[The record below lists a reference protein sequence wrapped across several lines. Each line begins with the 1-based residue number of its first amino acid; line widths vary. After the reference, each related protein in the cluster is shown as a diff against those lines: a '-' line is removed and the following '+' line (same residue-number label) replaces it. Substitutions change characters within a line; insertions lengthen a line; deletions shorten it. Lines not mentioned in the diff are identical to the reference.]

1 MTTSPTFVAK
11 FSDGVVTKMT
21 CRCKPGSLDLRRG
34 IVLARLAY
42 RSRTKGKEPP
52 SIVVAFFQE
61 PFKPDGKVLREYDEK
76 EIADEGGWRD
86 DNRKLNRTRTGG
98 TGLSMWTA
106 WASVALKARKKRS
119 VL

>member
-21 CRCKPGSLDLRRG
+21 CRCKPGSLDLRRD

-86 DNRKLNRTRTGG
+86 DNRN
-98 TGLSMWTA
+98 
-106 WASVALKARKKRS
+106 
-119 VL
+119 